1 MFGSHADALVA
12 DAAVAWLTTVRVD
25 GQPQAS
31 PVWFVLDDDEFLIYN
46 RSDTPRIRNIAAN
59 PRVSLNLDSNEGSDV
74 LTIEGTARV
83 VAGPASADH
92 AEYQRK
98 YATRIADFGVTP
110 QEFAEGYPVA
120 IRVKPERWRAF

>member
-12 DAAVAWLTTVRVD
+12 DAAVAWLTTVRAD

-83 VAGPASADH
+83 VEGPASVDH
-92 AEYQRK
+92 PEYQSK
-98 YATRIADFGVTP
+98 YAMRIADLGYTP
-110 QEFAEGYPVA
+110 EQFAEGYPVA
-120 IRVKPERWRAF
+120 IRVKPERWRTF